1 MEAPPIHL
9 HPLLWSLCSSGA
21 PFSFFWFSFQTLGV
35 SWSHFLF
42 CNPPTTTTTTTCS
55 VRNKRNKHFAGL
67 HEQMENSADS
77 VCVCVCV
84 CVWDKGCFCMFS
96 CVVHVLFPR
105 FLQCCFFSLPA
116 GVTTGCWDTSSLKSL
131 TVAHTH
137 RYYKHF
143 VTKYIYFTFLNKL

>member
-9 HPLLWSLCSSGA
+9 HPLLRSLCSSGA
-21 PFSFFWFSFQTLGV
+21 PFSFFCFSFQTLGV

-42 CNPPTTTTTTTCS
+42 CNPPPPPPPLVPFVTRETNILQVYMNRWRTVLTVC
-55 VRNKRNKHFAGL
+55 
-67 HEQMENSADS
+67 